1 MKILVAVDPS
11 PTRNAIAVEIAAR
24 PWPPGTSFEILSVVE
39 PVEVWAVPELTGQV
53 THRTGELVRQTAD
66 NLAAAGLD
74 AKPLV
79 LVGDPKAVIVDRAQQ
94 SGADFLVLG
103 SQVSSGLSRIVSGG
117 VARAVLRHAPCSM
130 EIVRAGAES
139 PAKAMKI
146 LLATDGS
153 ECSKLAARSIADRPW
168 PAGTEVRVLSVV
180 EPKVSLFEAAFEPPL
195 LDAATVEHL
204 RVDAMKHAQDA
215 VSAAREI
222 ISAAGFAS
230 SESISVLLDGPKH
243 IILEEAR
250 QWGANLIVLGSH
262 GRRGVGRFLLGSVS
276 ESVAMHADCSV
287 DVIRP
292 VAVDD

>member
-1 MKILVAVDPS
+1 MRILVAVDPS
-11 PTRNAIAVEIAAR
+11 PTRNAIVAELTAR
-24 PWPPGTSFEILSVVE
+24 PWPSGTIVEVLSVVE
-39 PVEVWAVPELTGQV
+39 PVEVWAVPELTAQV
-53 THRTGELVRQTAD
+53 TARTEELAKQTA
-66 NLAAAGLD
+66 AGFTAAGLP
-74 AKPLV
+74 AKPVV
-79 LVGDPKAVIVDRAQQ
+79 LVGDPKAVIVDYAHQ
-94 SGADFLVLG
+94 SGVDLLAVG
-103 SQVSSGLSRIVSGG
+103 SEVTSGLARIVSGG

-130 EIVRAGAES
+130 EIVRAGPGS
-139 PAKAMKI
+139 PAQAMKI

-153 ECSKLAARSIADRPW
+153 ECSNLAARSIAGRPW

-195 LDAATVEHL
+195 LDAETVEHL
-204 RVDAMKHAQDA
+204 RADSMKQAQDA

-222 ISAAGFAS
+222 ISAVGLPS

-262 GRRGVGRFLLGSVS
+262 GRRGVSRFLLGSTC

-292 VAVDD
+292 SAKND